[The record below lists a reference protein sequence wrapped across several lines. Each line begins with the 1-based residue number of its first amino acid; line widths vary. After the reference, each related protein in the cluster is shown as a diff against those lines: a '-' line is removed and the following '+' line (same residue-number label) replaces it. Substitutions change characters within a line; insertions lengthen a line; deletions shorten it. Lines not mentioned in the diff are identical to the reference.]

1 MPLKQSNP
9 ATVNEIIRGI
19 RTRMGDE
26 ILGVLMDLSYGVRA
40 EDVAKRHNLKLPA
53 VIRLRQHYGVKLARL
68 RRKPAV
74 TRRIMAQILRENV
87 LSYGFRVAHQADA
100 KLADLVKCADIATKT
115 ERNPQPDPT
124 PDALAAET
132 PAVVPPGDVG
142 QALGGAD

>member
-19 RTRMGDE
+19 RVRMGDAV
-26 ILGVLMDLSYGVRA
+26 LGVLIDLSFGVPA
-40 EDVAKRHNLKLPA
+40 ADVAKRHKIA
-53 VIRLRQHYGVKLARL
+53 FETVVRLRRQYSVKLARL
-68 RRKPAV
+68 RSKPAV

-115 ERNPQPDPT
+115 ERNPQPDPA
-124 PDALAAET
+124 PDAPAAET